1 MKKKRG
7 AQPWVPPGT
16 ITADPNA
23 PKPVIDLMAFSAGH
37 LVEQKLE
44 DVSWIEQNKDKY
56 PIIWVNV
63 DGLGDAHVVAELGR
77 IYNLHRLALEDVVNV
92 HQRAKVDLYDGYYF
106 VVLRMLHQMEGR
118 IETEQISIFL
128 GEHFVLT
135 FQEGIPGDCLE
146 PVRERIRKES
156 TRLRGGSCDFLA
168 YHLIDAVIDSY
179 FPVLERM
186 GEQLEDLE
194 NEVLLRPDRSI
205 VRRIHDIKR
214 DLLIVRR
221 AVWPLREAINPLFRE
236 DVPLISAETRVFLRD
251 CYDHCV
257 QVIDLVETY
266 RELGSSLMDVYLSS
280 ISNRM
285 NEVMKVLTI
294 ITTIFVPLTF
304 VAGIYGMNFN
314 TEKSP
319 LNMPELNMYYGYP
332 LCIFTMLVIAIVEL
346 WFFYKKGWIFAPPDL
361 DAEAL
366 GVAHSGPN
374 ELAAP
379 PTPHHQ

>member
-1 MKKKRG
+1 MSKRKKKKI
-7 AQPWVPPGT
+7 AQPWSPPGT
-16 ITADPNA
+16 ISADPNA
-23 PKPVIDLMAFSAGH
+23 PRPEIDLMAFSAGE
-37 LVEQKLE
+37 LVERKLDE
-44 DVSWIEQNKDKY
+44 LSWVEQHKEKY
-56 PIIWVNV
+56 PVIWLNV
-63 DGLGDAHVVAELGR
+63 DGLGDAHVVAEIGR

-92 HQRAKVDLYDGYYF
+92 HQRAKVDLYDGYFF
-106 VVLRMLHQMEGR
+106 VVLRMLHQIEGR
-118 IETEQISIFL
+118 IETEQISLFF
-128 GEHFVLT
+128 GPHFVIT

-146 PVRERIRKES
+146 PVRERIRKE
-156 TRLRGGSCDFLA
+156 TARIRGGQSDFLA

-179 FPVLERM
+179 FPVLEKL

-194 NEVLLRPDRSI
+194 NEVLLHPTRAV

-236 DVPLISAETRVFLRD
+236 DVALVSPETRVFLRD

-257 QVIDLVETY
+257 QVIDLVESY

-319 LNMPELNMYYGYP
+319 WNMPELNWYYGYP
-332 LCIFTMLVIAIVEL
+332 LCLLSMVVIALLEL
-346 WFFYKKGWIFAPPDL
+346 GFFWRLGWIFQPPEIDL
-361 DAEAL
+361 PP
-366 GVAHSGPN
+366 SSN
-374 ELAAP
+374 RELIDQA
-379 PTPHHQ
+379 TPHHQ